1 MFDWPTFLF
10 SLPLL
15 GKALLIT
22 LQTSLLGNAIGFV
35 IGTLIASMQ
44 LAKMPLLRRIG
55 GSYIFI
61 FRGVPL
67 LVQLLVIYYL
77 APMFGLPNLSPMVAA
92 VMALSLCSGA
102 YIAEILRGGLLAI
115 PSGQREAAHLLGM
128 SRPAILLRIELPQA
142 VQSTL
147 PSLVNELVLLI
158 KASALVSVV
167 GLADLTRVAQNL
179 ASSDYLFFQ
188 HYLVLAGIYC
198 LINIPL
204 TMFGRQLE
212 RHLERSLA

>member
-1 MFDWPTFLF
+1 MFDWPTFVF

-15 GKALLIT
+15 AQALLIT
-22 LQTSLLGNAIGFV
+22 LQTSLLGNVIGFAIAV
-35 IGTLIASMQ
+35 GIASMQ
-44 LAKMPLLRRIG
+44 LAGRPLLRRLG
-55 GSYIFI
+55 GSYIFV

-77 APMFGLPNLSPMVAA
+77 APMLGAPNLSPMVAA
-92 VMALSLCSGA
+92 IMALSLCSGA
-102 YIAEILRGGLLAI
+102 YIAEILRGGLMAI
-115 PSGQREAAHLLGM
+115 PPGQREAAHLLGM
-128 SRPAILLRIELPQA
+128 SRAAILLRIELPQA

-179 ASSDYLFFQ
+179 AASDYLFFQ

-204 TMFGRQLE
+204 TMFGRGLE
-212 RHLERSLA
+212 RHLQRSLA